1 MGSMDGLRAGEEMS
15 AMANMFGADLGDL
28 ETLRSTFDR
37 KADEVN
43 ALTGGLNAQVAPG
56 ATAWSGPG
64 AESFRAAWDGDFRPA
79 LVKLESALREA
90 SGAVGTYR
98 DNIEAATR

>member
-1 MGSMDGLRAGEEMS
+1 MY
-15 AMANMFGADLGDL
+15 GADLGDL
-28 ETLRSTFDR
+28 DTLRSTFDQ

-43 ALTGGLNAQVAPG
+43 GLTGSLNAKVAPG

-64 AESFRAAWDGDFRPA
+64 ADNFRGAWERDFQPA

-90 SGAVGTYR
+90 ALAVARYR

>member
-1 MGSMDGLRAGEEMS
+1 
-15 AMANMFGADLGDL
+15 MANMFGADLGDL
-28 ETLRSTFDR
+28 ETLRTTFDR

-43 ALTGGLNAQVAPG
+43 ALTGSLNTQVAPG

-64 AESFRAAWDGDFRPA
+64 AENFRAARDGDFRPA

-90 SGAVGTYR
+90 SVAVATYR